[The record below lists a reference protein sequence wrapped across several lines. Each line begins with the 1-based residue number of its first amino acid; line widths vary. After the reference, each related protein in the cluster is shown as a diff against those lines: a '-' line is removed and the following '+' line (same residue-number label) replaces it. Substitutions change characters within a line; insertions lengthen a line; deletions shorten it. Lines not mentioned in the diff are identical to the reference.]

1 MKYEAPYM
9 LSLEELKTW
18 IERLGARLEIDHQS
32 LPAYN
37 QELPAY
43 ARVGEGVY
51 IEVDDHRYHYVG
63 MERGVERD
71 RFTTPDLDALLERV
85 FCNITFN
92 LAFKYEARHRAKQPR
107 DCRRMAF
114 QLQVELLS
122 QLSSDWAER
131 EIQRHEEILQKHP
144 FDDFAGVRAQL
155 CKLHRDQGKT
165 SEEAEKLAYE
175 KYPRSR
181 RTAI

>member
-51 IEVDDHRYHYVG
+51 IEVDDHRYHYVVHG
-63 MERGVERD
+63 TRGREGPFYNA
-71 RFTTPDLDALLERV
+71 RFGCTP
-85 FCNITFN
+85 
-92 LAFKYEARHRAKQPR
+92 
-107 DCRRMAF
+107 
-114 QLQVELLS
+114 
-122 QLSSDWAER
+122 
-131 EIQRHEEILQKHP
+131 
-144 FDDFAGVRAQL
+144 
-155 CKLHRDQGKT
+155 
-165 SEEAEKLAYE
+165 
-175 KYPRSR
+175 
-181 RTAI
+181 